1 MGPCHLASPPGPGR
15 RVHRPRRGGRRPGR
29 PRRTRAHSPRVPRL
43 LRRTDGPGRRPGGH
57 GRRAGGDLRSRRHVL
72 RGGSPRG
79 RDRDGQ
85 PQPVRERGHDLHVE
99 REGGPGVPVPRP
111 RGEHRHQ
118 RGRRGSRGVLPVRRD
133 EGLLL
138 RRLASPRPRCDPVL
152 HGEQGRHHALALTHV
167 QVPSDGNPFS
177 SRTRFALETWY
188 GNETLY
194 THGRTYTIAESEIHA
209 RREGR
214 GPRGSLRGTRLR
226 SDHRVR
232 GDRLGAQADGPP
244 RPPVRPEAVQRAARG
259 DRHVPELPRE
269 DAEGARGLGDRG
281 AEGPPGPARR
291 GRVSPLADGP
301 GSLRDD
307 PGPGAV
313 GGPLGHGRTHPR
325 GDAMSQF
332 TETHEK
338 DLTFKGA
345 LEPETGPDPA
355 RCPNCGSYA
364 LYVDPVR
371 GERVCDNCGFVVDEG
386 LVDLGPDWTTFEGDD
401 RSVAALNRLR
411 RVSRWTRYD
420 RTERALAPGL
430 AQLSSLS
437 ARMGLA
443 PAFRERAAIL
453 LRRTIEA
460 GLSRGRSMDAIV
472 AAVVYL
478 ASKQLGAP
486 RGLHELAQETGVT
499 VHRISLTAKVVSRE

>member
-1 MGPCHLASPPGPGR
+1 
-15 RVHRPRRGGRRPGR
+15 
-29 PRRTRAHSPRVPRL
+29 
-43 LRRTDGPGRRPGGH
+43 
-57 GRRAGGDLRSRRHVL
+57 
-72 RGGSPRG
+72 
-79 RDRDGQ
+79 
-85 PQPVRERGHDLHVE
+85 
-99 REGGPGVPVPRP
+99 
-111 RGEHRHQ
+111 
-118 RGRRGSRGVLPVRRD
+118 
-133 EGLLL
+133 
-138 RRLASPRPRCDPVL
+138 
-152 HGEQGRHHALALTHV
+152 
-167 QVPSDGNPFS
+167 
-177 SRTRFALETWY
+177 
-188 GNETLY
+188 
-194 THGRTYTIAESEIHA
+194 
-209 RREGR
+209 
-214 GPRGSLRGTRLR
+214 
-226 SDHRVR
+226 
-232 GDRLGAQADGPP
+232 
-244 RPPVRPEAVQRAARG
+244 
-259 DRHVPELPRE
+259 
-269 DAEGARGLGDRG
+269 
-281 AEGPPGPARR
+281 
-291 GRVSPLADGP
+291 
-301 GSLRDD
+301 
-307 PGPGAV
+307 
-313 GGPLGHGRTHPR
+313 
-325 GDAMSQF
+325 MSQF

-338 DLTFKGA
+338 DLTFKRE
-345 LEPETGPDPA
+345 LEPEAGPDTA

-401 RSVAALNRLR
+401 RIRAGPPPSVMAPDKGLGSMVGNGLRDAKGNPIDARSVAALNRLR

-499 VHRISLTAKVVSRE
+499 IHRISLTAKVVGRELGVFSRPSRADDFVPRFASQLGLDGSVGERALALIAQAGDSKILEANSPVGIAAGALYLASEELGVPLTQAQIARLTGVSEVTIRKHYRLLKDFLSEKENPLEAA